1 MNWNTLVKAGV
12 AIVATAASFSA
23 AAALPEGVSVSVSP
37 LKQNHGKNDDV
48 WVKVT
53 MTNTSGK
60 PQMVLK
66 WRTPFAGEIEEA
78 LFEVT
83 RDGEPVPYLGKHVK
97 RAAPGADDYFLLKP
111 GQSYHAKVELSS
123 MYDMT
128 VTGDYKISY
137 RIPALTQE
145 SEGEL
150 KSAASSIWIDGMH
163 ARGYKAPVTDVSP
176 ALTTGGVTFTN
187 CTSSQKT
194 TVTSSLNA
202 AQTYATNANAYL
214 QAGNTG
220 TRYTKWFG
228 AYTSSRYNTVKSHF
242 AAIKQAF
249 DSKPITVDCGCTQNY
264 YAYVYPTQPYK
275 IYVCKA
281 YWSAGMTG
289 TDSKAGTMVHEMS
302 HFNIV
307 AGTDDHAYGQSAAA
321 SLAQSN
327 PAKAVDNADSHEYF
341 AENTPALN

>member
-1 MNWNTLVKAGV
+1 MDWNTLVKAGV

-53 MTNTSGK
+53 MTNSSDK
-60 PQMVLK
+60 AQMVLK
-66 WRTPFAGEIEEA
+66 WRTPFAGEMEEA
-78 LFEVT
+78 LFQVT
-83 RDGEPVPYLGKHVK
+83 RDGEPVPYQGKHVK
-97 RAAPGADDYFLLKP
+97 RPTPGPSDYFLLKP

-123 MYDMT
+123 LYDMT
-128 VTGDYKISY
+128 VTGDYQITY
-137 RIPALTQE
+137 RIPSLTQE
-145 SEGEL
+145 SDGEL
-150 KSAASSIWIDGMH
+150 KSATQAIYIDGMH
-163 ARGYKAPVTDVSP
+163 PRGYKQPVAEVSP

-187 CTSSQKT
+187 CSSTQKT

-202 AQTYATNANAYL
+202 AQTYAANSAAYL
-214 QAGNTG
+214 NAGTVG
-220 TRYTKWFG
+220 PRYTKWFG
-228 AYTSSRYNTVKSHF
+228 TYSSTRYNTVKSHF
-242 AAIKQAF
+242 AAIKTAF
-249 DSKPITVDCGCTQNY
+249 DTKPITVDCGCNQNY

-281 YWSAGMTG
+281 YWAAKMTG

-302 HFNIV
+302 HFNVV

-321 SLAQSN
+321 SLAISN
-327 PAKAVDNADSHEYF
+327 PGKAVDNADSHEYF